1 MRKTHYSLY
10 NGYTAKKE
18 NSAPISRVLYRR
30 YLSATTAVP
39 VIYLLRKSPCGSSV
53 LPSIGISRAGNPQ
66 TMVYANLQ
74 PPAGTARR
82 SPADRWSLTPPSHPY
97 HIIIYG
103 GCFLLPSPTVTNSFY
118 FRKWS
123 TLRCPDFPPVSLT
136 YTGDKP
142 WHCVLFLY
150 AKVNKNGVTDNHN
163 IHILYACNVF
173 LIIMHDRHY
182 ACRA

>member
-1 MRKTHYSLY
+1 MILKDQHHPETNTYLRICSLPD
-10 NGYTAKKE
+10 NPVSADNEITKE
-18 NSAPISRVLYRR
+18 SSAPVSRVLFRHD
-30 YLSATTAVP
+30 LSAITSVP

-74 PPAGTARR
+74 PPDGTARR
-82 SPADRWSLTPPSHPY
+82 SPAGWWSLTPPSHPY

-123 TLRCPDFPPVSLT
+123 TLRCPDFPPVSQ
-136 YTGDKP
+136 
-142 WHCVLFLY
+142 
-150 AKVNKNGVTDNHN
+150 
-163 IHILYACNVF
+163 
-173 LIIMHDRHY
+173 RHRRQ
-182 ACRA
+182 AVALRSFS